1 MEKDIFDLYVLSELC
16 YKKKHPGMSD
26 EELFPHDWYSF
37 LNYRTKIDVIAE
49 ALKNNILI
57 EQTKKYQEI
66 REGVKE
72 SL

>member
-1 MEKDIFDLYVLSELC
+1 MEKELFDLYVLFELN
-16 YKKKHPGMSD
+16 YKKKHPNMSD
-26 EELFPHDWYSF
+26 EELFPGDWYSF
-37 LNYRTKIDVIAE
+37 NNYRTKIDVIAE

-57 EQTKKYQEI
+57 GETKKYQEI